1 MHICHVFQTEAEV
14 SENKG
19 YTSYPSFEDDCN
31 KVVKQLEDEA
41 VFIARNWLSR
51 KLEAS
56 TASHYL
62 ATRNGTTT
70 SAILLCMIQ
79 NKYYLLC

>member
-1 MHICHVFQTEAEV
+1 MEDEAV
-14 SENKG
+14 
-19 YTSYPSFEDDCN
+19 
-31 KVVKQLEDEA
+31 EDEA
-41 VFIARNWLSR
+41 VFIARKSSR

-70 SAILLCMIQ
+70 SAILPL
-79 NKYYLLC
+79 